1 MKKGFIIAIDGPL
14 ASGKGTIAKK
24 LANVLHGVDLYTGA
38 MYRCVAL
45 YCINSGINLEN
56 AADVASQ
63 LAAITV
69 TYTDAKILLNGT
81 DVTEAIQE
89 SAIAEGASVIAVIP
103 QVRKELV
110 RRQQEIGNKAVRDG
124 KIVIVEGR
132 DIGTVVFPQAEVKIY
147 LTASETVRA
156 KRRMAQYKQQ
166 KAVPTYEE
174 VLKQISKRD
183 KRDSER
189 EVSPMTN
196 YPEKNGYFVL
206 DNSEMNTDVT
216 IATIISELKKRR
228 LLDD

>member
-24 LANVLHGVDLYTGA
+24 LATVLHGVDLYTGA
-38 MYRCVAL
+38 MYRCLAL

-63 LAAITV
+63 LDKITV
-69 TYTDAKILLNGT
+69 SYNEEKILLNDT
-81 DVTEAIQE
+81 DVTDAIQE

-110 RRQQEIGNKAVRDG
+110 RRQQEIGNKAVLLG

-132 DIGTVVFPQAEVKIY
+132 DIGTVVFPGAAVKIY
-147 LTASETVRA
+147 LTASVAVRA
-156 KRRMAQYKQQ
+156 KRRLAQYAKQ
-166 KAVPTYEE
+166 KDAPTYEE
-174 VLKQISKRD
+174 MLKQISTRD

-189 EVSPMTN
+189 TESPMTKD
-196 YPEKNGYFVL
+196 PEKNGYYVM
-206 DNSEMNTDVT
+206 DNSAMNTDET
-216 IATIISELKKRR
+216 IATIVVELKRR
-228 LLDD
+228 KLFDD